1 MPRTI
6 HLIPSLS
13 KGRRMASA
21 RFKWPHQYRQ
31 PCRRRRRLVRPLRHA
46 ATAAPR
52 EKLANPS
59 YAEEAVKELGP
70 FDVANKDSKL
80 DGCR

>member
-1 MPRTI
+1 
-6 HLIPSLS
+6 
-13 KGRRMASA
+13 MASA

-31 PCRRRRRLVRPLRHA
+31 PCRRRRLVRPLRHA

-52 EKLANPS
+52 EKLADPS
-59 YAEEAVKELGP
+59 YAEEAAKELGP

>member
-6 HLIPSLS
+6 SPHPEPVE
-13 KGRRMASA
+13 GRRMASA

-31 PCRRRRRLVRPLRHA
+31 PCRRRRLVRPLRHA

-52 EKLANPS
+52 EKLADPS
-59 YAEEAVKELGP
+59 YAEEAAKELGP